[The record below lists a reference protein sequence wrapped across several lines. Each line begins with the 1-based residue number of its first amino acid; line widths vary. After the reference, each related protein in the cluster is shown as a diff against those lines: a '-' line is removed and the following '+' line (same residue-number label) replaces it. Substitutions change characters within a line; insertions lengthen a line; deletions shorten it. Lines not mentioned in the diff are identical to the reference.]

1 MIVTHEGS
9 MKIYNE
15 LVNYQPRISRVPPK
29 YGFFQPYKIEGKNK
43 VAIVRSDD
51 REHGII
57 EAFKELGGLDP
68 ITKGTEGE
76 IIIKPN
82 CNTDDVYP
90 RDSHPETV
98 RTIARELINC
108 GINPENIIVGDM
120 SGRAR
125 GLPTRATMENLGIT
139 SVAEEM
145 GLGLS
150 YFEEEPWV
158 RVKVPEADFWPDGV
172 TIPERVYRADRV
184 IFTPILRSHSTA
196 DFTCALKL
204 GVGIIDAASRE
215 WLHNGEWH
223 HEKLVQMNLAWKV
236 DVVLSDAMKI
246 NTGYSTDVKDE
257 IKPGIIIA
265 SNNLA
270 VNDAVAVSLMRYYDT
285 VRVKDLPTKNHKQL
299 ELARKYGLGGCD
311 LSEIII
317 KTSALVEDQSFIEL
331 VSWIDN
337 DLKN

>member
-1 MIVTHEGS
+1 
-9 MKIYNE
+9 MKIYHE
-15 LVNYQPRISRVPPK
+15 LVNNHAKILKVSPK
-29 YGFFQPYKIEGKNK
+29 NDVFKPYRIEGKNQ
-43 VAIVRSDD
+43 VAIVRCDN
-51 REHGII
+51 REQGII
-57 EAFKELGGLDP
+57 EALKELGGLEP
-68 ITKGTEGE
+68 ITQGTEGE

-90 RDSHPETV
+90 RDSHPETI
-98 RTIARELINC
+98 RTIARELINS
-108 GINPENIIVGDM
+108 GISPENIIVGDM

-139 SVAEEM
+139 SVTEEM

-158 RVKVPEADFWPDGV
+158 RVNVREADFWPDGI
-172 TIPERVYRADRV
+172 TIPERVYKADRV

-223 HEKLVQMNLAWKV
+223 HEKLVQMNLAWNV
-236 DVVLSDAMKI
+236 DMILSDAMKI
-246 NTGYSTDVKDE
+246 NTGYSTSINDE

-270 VNDAVAVSLMRYYDT
+270 ANDVVAVSLMRYYDT
-285 VRVKDLPTKNHKQL
+285 VRVKDVPTKKHKQL
-299 ELARKYGLGGCD
+299 ELARKYELGSYD
-311 LSEIII
+311 LSDIIF
-317 KTSALVEDQSFIEL
+317 KTSDLVKDKGFTEIL
-331 VSWIDN
+331 SWIED